1 MKVKLSSEA
10 RQDIDHQVAYLTGK
24 TNSGIVTFRNII
36 SRAPR
41 LLSDQP
47 YVGQT
52 AAEIPIRGARR
63 AIIDGWNEGIPGM
76 RAGGARKLVVPPEL
90 GFGSAGKRP
99 VPPNAV
105 LVFYLEILAEG
116 S

>member
-36 SRAPR
+36 SRAAR

-63 AIIDGWNEGIPGM
+63 ALRTRVRSSVLLSARSS
-76 RAGGARKLVVPPEL
+76 RAP
-90 GFGSAGKRP
+90 
-99 VPPNAV
+99 
-105 LVFYLEILAEG
+105 
-116 S
+116 